1 MTEVWPI
8 LQTVSPDGKAGD
20 YDCLD
25 FGQGEKR
32 RGTGPDRERERAVQ
46 LGSKGKAASEA
57 TRGQPRAAKA
67 TRSRAT
73 RAAKARKAKAKACK
87 GQSGHQR

>member
-20 YDCLD
+20 YDCLN

-46 LGSKGKAASEA
+46 LGSKGEGGKRSYARPATCSQSHAKPSHASTE
-57 TRGQPRAAKA
+57 GKEGEGEG
-67 TRSRAT
+67 
-73 RAAKARKAKAKACK
+73 K